1 MRKIGEMRAEDGREG
16 PAFMTVGGLCE
27 EWLRSVKPMVKP
39 STYACYLTMVE
50 KHIRGELGKV
60 QAADLTNQ
68 MIMDFIHG
76 RQKQGLSAGT
86 VRLLLFF
93 AEKHCAGRGGDGGMP
108 WRSTVSEASQ
118 AGGKKKGDYG
128 VGGFPQDGF
137 LSVKLQKEL

>member
-16 PAFMTVGGLCE
+16 PVSMTVGGLCE

-60 QAADLTNQ
+60 QTADLTNQ

-86 VRLLLFF
+86 VRLLYKARF
-93 AEKHCAGRGGDGGMP
+93 
-108 WRSTVSEASQ
+108 
-118 AGGKKKGDYG
+118 KGSC
-128 VGGFPQDGF
+128 PQ
-137 LSVKLQKEL
+137 QC